1 MVELATDLQTSGSLS
16 VAARGTRAK
25 SLARKAIC
33 IPRASTQRTTRS
45 FPMLLVEAVS
55 AYEHPGASS
64 VVMLTIAQ
72 FWTCTAGN
80 TFLGCCKAN
89 PCSTGI
95 CSNANLEPA
104 ALNRDDLRS
113 AYGVIGGS
121 SSSSTRLST
130 VVTSTTSTY
139 STTGISTS
147 TLATA
152 TRDASAA
159 TAAPKE
165 GPPVGAI
172 AGGAAGGA
180 LGVAAVVGLLIYLF
194 CHAKKSRK
202 GHQDSVI
209 DPQSDVPA
217 MMDTQSKDGAMMS
230 PGSECLYG
238 HSSTRS
244 Y

>member
-1 MVELATDLQTSGSLS
+1 
-16 VAARGTRAK
+16 
-25 SLARKAIC
+25 
-33 IPRASTQRTTRS
+33 
-45 FPMLLVEAVS
+45 
-55 AYEHPGASS
+55 
-64 VVMLTIAQ
+64 MLTILQ

-113 AYGVIGGS
+113 AYGAIGGS

-139 STTGISTS
+139 LTTGTSTS

-152 TRDASAA
+152 TRDVSAV
-159 TAAPKE
+159 TTTPKD
-165 GPPVGAI
+165 GAPVGAI

-180 LGVAAVVGLLIYLF
+180 LGLAAIVGLLIYLF

-202 GHQDSVI
+202 GHHDSI
-209 DPQSDVPA
+209 TGPQSDVPA
-217 MMDTQSKDGAMMS
+217 MTDAQSKEGAMLS
-230 PGSECLYG
+230 PGSKCLHDPYPR
-238 HSSTRS
+238 RS